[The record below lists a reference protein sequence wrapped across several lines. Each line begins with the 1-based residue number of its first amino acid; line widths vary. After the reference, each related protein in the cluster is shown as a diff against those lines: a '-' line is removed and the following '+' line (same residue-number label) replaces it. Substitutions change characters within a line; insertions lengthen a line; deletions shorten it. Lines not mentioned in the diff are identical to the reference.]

1 MQPPRAELCPRCPWP
16 AWQPRVPSGGRPRS
30 CQPPVPLPQRLFFP
44 HPTAHSGPCQA
55 AAPTGKQIHRP
66 GPAPSQRESLL
77 AVPEVLGFSSQ
88 SGAALLGA
96 LLGVPWETCAVPLWG
111 LVLLVQMIWVRNYG
125 IVELRSKTVLR
136 KALGHGGTIIPSFP
150 GWIKLLESL
159 TCSPDT
165 SPDLSLAPCSG
176 EHLPAHLLHPGL
188 PVPHRRFLLDDA
200 QGVWDRLCHHP
211 QWDPHLLLRGL
222 VAKQAQVGSPRHL

>member
-1 MQPPRAELCPRCPWP
+1 MPSSVPGVLGQLGSPVSHLGGGQDPVSPRCLSPKGCFSLIP
-16 AWQPRVPSGGRPRS
+16 QHTRVRARQQHPQGNKSTGLDRR
-30 CQPPVPLPQRLFFP
+30 LPKGNLCWLF
-44 HPTAHSGPCQA
+44 
-55 AAPTGKQIHRP
+55 
-66 GPAPSQRESLL
+66 
-77 AVPEVLGFSSQ
+77 PEVLGFSSQ

-125 IVELRSKTVLR
+125 IVELKSKTVLR

-159 TCSPDT
+159 PCSPDT

-200 QGVWDRLCHHP
+200 QGMWDRLCHHP
-211 QWDPHLLLRGL
+211 QWDPHLLLWGL